1 MGKAHYTAKG
11 GRWFDCLA
19 REARDMRD
27 AETTLAIVRERGK
40 KGLPLERVYR
50 RLFNRDLYLK
60 AYAKLYPNNGA
71 MTKGSTEETVDGMSL
86 EKIDTIIELLRYE
99 RYRWTDLGHFW

>member
-1 MGKAHYTAKG
+1 
-11 GRWFDCLA
+11 
-19 REARDMRD
+19 MRD
-27 AETTLAIVRERGK
+27 AETTLAIVQERGK
-40 KGLPLERVYR
+40 KGLPLEGVYR

-71 MTKGSTEETVDGMSL
+71 MTKGSTDETVDGMSL